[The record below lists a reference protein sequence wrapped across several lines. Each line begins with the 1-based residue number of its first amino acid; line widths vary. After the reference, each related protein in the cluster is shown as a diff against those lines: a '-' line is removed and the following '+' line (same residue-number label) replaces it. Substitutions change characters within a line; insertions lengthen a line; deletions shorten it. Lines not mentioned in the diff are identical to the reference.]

1 MPVLLISGGTV
12 VTVNRTRDIIDRGA
26 VLVDGDRIKEV
37 GEAGDLERRY
47 PGAERIDARGR
58 AVIPGFIN
66 THTHVIQTL
75 LKGLGDDKPL
85 YAWIKEMTLPAS
97 IQVTEDDCYLAARHG
112 ALEAIHSGTTTL
124 VDFTYVNHRPGLTEA
139 IVRGLDEAGLRAIV
153 ARGLVTQGADLG
165 VPPVMIETADHA
177 LAECERLIKTHNQPG
192 NRVQVGMSPC
202 ILWMVDEPTLRETRR
217 LADRVGGIIT
227 IHLSETAFEVEQAL
241 KRYGRRELEV
251 MDGAGFLGGD
261 VLAVHC
267 TKCTLRDIRVMKALD
282 VKISHN
288 PCSNMYLASGI
299 APIPEMLLAGLSVGL
314 ATDGPASNNNQNML
328 HVLKFGALLHKVA
341 REDATVIT
349 AEKIF
354 EMATIDGAR
363 AIGRAHDLGSL
374 EPGKKADIAL
384 MAFDNPYVTPVH
396 NPISALV
403 YAALGNEAETVLVDG
418 ETVMRNRVVTTTDEV
433 RTREQAQR
441 AAEALAQRAGV
452 AYLARRH
459 WRSTG
464 Y

>member
-1 MPVLLISGGTV
+1 VLLISGGTV
-12 VTVNRTRDIIDRGA
+12 VTINRARDIIERGA
-26 VLVDGDRIKEV
+26 VLVDGDRIAAV
-37 GEAGDLERRY
+37 GEAGDLERRH
-47 PGAERIDARGR
+47 PGAQRIDASSRT
-58 AVIPGFIN
+58 VIPGLIN
-66 THTHVIQTL
+66 THTHLIQTL

-97 IQVTEDDCYLAARHG
+97 VQATEEDCYAAALHG
-112 ALEAIHSGTTTL
+112 ALEAIHSGTTTV
-124 VDFTYVNHRPGLTEA
+124 VDFTYVNHRPGLSEA
-139 IVRGLDEAGLRAIV
+139 IVRGLGDAGVRAIV

-165 VPPVMIETADHA
+165 VPPAMIETTDHA
-177 LAECERLIKTHNQPG
+177 LAECERLIKAHNRPDS
-192 NRVQVGMSPC
+192 RVQVGMSPC

-227 IHLSETAFEVEQAL
+227 IHLSETTFEVEQAL

-251 MDGAGFLGGD
+251 MDGVGFLGGD

-267 TKCTLRDIRVMKALD
+267 TKCTPRDIRVMKALD
-282 VKISHN
+282 VKVSHN

-299 APIPEMLLAGLSVGL
+299 APIPEMLLAGVTVGL

-341 REDATVIT
+341 REDATVVT
-349 AEKIF
+349 AEKIL

-363 AIGRAHDLGSL
+363 AIGREHDLGSL
-374 EPGKKADIAL
+374 EPGKKADIAI
-384 MAFDNPYVTPVH
+384 MAFDNPYVAPVH
-396 NPISALV
+396 NPVSALV
-403 YAALGNEAETVLVDG
+403 YAALGNEAETVLIDG
-418 ETVMRNRVVTTTDEV
+418 KIVMRARRVTTVDEV
-433 RTREQAQR
+433 SVRERAQA
-441 AAEALAQRAGV
+441 AAEALAQRSGV
-452 AYLARRH
+452 AHLARRR